1 MSIGFFTV
9 FLPPFS
15 GDKINLAVTSLLGFL
30 FVQEIIAELMPKS
43 ESIPCL
49 AIYVVRALLVSTFNV
64 AACSCIVAVYNLP
77 KERRPPILV
86 RVILVRIIG
95 GVLYGPYAIV
105 WNLMCVQHH
114 RLCFKPRVSNML
126 RASMARH
133 TNHFVDTN
141 HTFQLWRAN
150 RHTRETLSNHLEK
163 LPSGDLSQDHLS
175 QSPSKTFNGTLYPP
189 VTGTTSILWK
199 SQCTILPPFSP
210 SHSDRHK
217 ECSPIET
224 VIEELPKATSTTGEV
239 AEFADAL
246 DFLDASASNAVF
258 QQSQQEQLQ
267 QNHHQQQQEPK
278 DASWNE
284 KEVRQSCHG
293 ALTLAPEQE
302 PENASTRTQSV
313 REPNAVSKY
322 IGLGDESW
330 QDVARVMNMINSVAY
345 VVASGNIFI
354 KYFLP
359 ILPNTEMHGKC
370 PTD

>member
-1 MSIGFFTV
+1 MLIIVSIGFFTV
-9 FLPPFS
+9 FLAPFS

-30 FVQEIIAELMPKS
+30 FVQELIAELMPKS

-77 KERRPPILV
+77 KERRPPIFV

-105 WNLMCVQHH
+105 WNMMCVQHH

-126 RASMARH
+126 RELMARH

-141 HTFQLWRAN
+141 HTFQIWRAN
-150 RHTRETLSNHLEK
+150 RHTRETLSNHLEI

-175 QSPSKTFNGTLYPP
+175 KSSSKTFNGTLYSP
-189 VTGTTSILWK
+189 VTGKTSILWK
-199 SQCTILPPFSP
+199 SKCTILPPFSP
-210 SHSDRHK
+210 SHSDSHK
-217 ECSPIET
+217 ECSPIEI
-224 VIEELPKATSTTGEV
+224 VVEELPKATSTTEEV
-239 AEFADAL
+239 AVSAE
-246 DFLDASASNAVF
+246 ASNAVSP
-258 QQSQQEQLQ
+258 QSQQEQLQ

-278 DASWNE
+278 DASRNE
-284 KEVRQSCHG
+284 KEERQSCHG
-293 ALTLAPEQE
+293 AATLAPQQE
-302 PENASTRTQSV
+302 PENTSTPTQSV
-313 REPNAVSKY
+313 RGLNAISKY

-345 VVASGNIFI
+345 VVASANIFL
-354 KYFLP
+354 KYFVP